1 MKHSKHRIICVILCI
16 AAIITLFLPI
26 VRVEVSFFGRSTSTT
41 FSMSSFF
48 NRPDNP
54 FSTFDLPNTQ
64 QNTIRDLFDLSGE
77 DNPFANVS
85 RRLVSCV
92 VAYFGAIILLLVVLV
107 LTFIAKLKKA
117 RIILLVLAIMLFI
130 YAGYGISTITVP
142 LQEGFSNLLGF
153 FALFIDFMQIVTI
166 TLRYGYWLALIAMGC
181 LLVVN
186 VAELRDN
193 G

>member
-1 MKHSKHRIICVILCI
+1 
-16 AAIITLFLPI
+16 
-26 VRVEVSFFGRSTSTT
+26 
-41 FSMSSFF
+41 MSSFF